1 MHDHSI
7 DALRYFPKTKMI
19 GNKLDNFILA
29 IIVVVFTAVVAFGI
43 GRQVQAETMTDRCAT
58 TGMYLTEGYAISC
71 KVLTN
76 EGYSPMI
83 EQQKGK

>member
-1 MHDHSI
+1 MK
-7 DALRYFPKTKMI
+7 P
-19 GNKLDNFILA
+19 LDNIVLA
-29 IIVVVFTAVVAFGI
+29 IIGTLLVVFTAFIAFGI
-43 GRQVQAETMTDRCAT
+43 GRQVQAETMTDRCKS

>member
-1 MHDHSI
+1 MKLYIVTNFVAAILVAVAAYHGGKHD
-7 DALRYFPKTKMI
+7 
-19 GNKLDNFILA
+19 
-29 IIVVVFTAVVAFGI
+29 
-43 GRQVQAETMTDRCAT
+43 QAQLITDRCRT
-58 TGMYLTEGYAISC
+58 TGMYLTEGYAITC

>member
-1 MHDHSI
+1 MK
-7 DALRYFPKTKMI
+7 P
-19 GNKLDNFILA
+19 LDNFIIG
-29 IIVVVFTAVVAFGI
+29 IIGALLVVLTAFIAFGI
-43 GRQVQAETMTDRCAT
+43 GRQVQAETMTDRCAA